1 MLEIRFHG
9 RGGQG
14 AVVAS
19 RLLALAFFKEGKW
32 VQAFPT
38 FGAERRGAPVAAFTR
53 VDEEPITLRC
63 GITEPDVLVVLD
75 VTLLKDVDVTQGLRE
90 EGLAIVNSPQPVK
103 LDGVRTCVV
112 DASSIA
118 LEQGL
123 GTPTYPI
130 VNTAMVGAFAG
141 ATELVSIES
150 VEKAIREYVTIKTE
164 ENLRAARQAWEEA
177 KESCRG

>member
-1 MLEIRFHG
+1 MLEIRIHG

-32 VQAFPT
+32 VQSFPT

-53 VDEEPITLRC
+53 VDGKPIRLRC
-63 GITEPDVLVVLD
+63 GIREPDVLLVLD
-75 VTLLKDVDVTQGLRE
+75 PTLLRDVDVTQGLKAD
-90 EGLAIVNSPQPVK
+90 GIVVLNSPE
-103 LDGVRTCVV
+103 GVELPRGRVFFV

-118 LEQGL
+118 VDLGL
-123 GTPTYPI
+123 GTPTYPL

-141 ATELVSIES
+141 ATGLLSINS
-150 VEKAIREYVTIKTE
+150 VEAAIREYVEAKVE
-164 ENLRAARQAWEEA
+164 ENVEAARRAYREV
-177 KESCRG
+177 KEWT

>member
-1 MLEIRFHG
+1 MTLLEIRFHG

-53 VDEEPITLRC
+53 VDEEPIALRC
-63 GITEPDVLVVLD
+63 GITEPDILVVLD
-75 VTLLKDVDVTQGLRE
+75 ATLLEDVDVTQGLKD
-90 EGLAIVNSPQPVK
+90 EGQAIVNSPQPVR
-103 LDGVRTCVV
+103 LEGARTCVV
-112 DASSIA
+112 DASAIA

-123 GTPTYPI
+123 GTVTYPI

-141 ATELVSIES
+141 ATGLVSIES
-150 VEKAIREYVTIKTE
+150 VEAAIREYVTSKVE
-164 ENLRAARQAWEEA
+164 ENVRAAREAWERVRCA
-177 KESCRG
+177 V